1 MKYTISYIQTII
13 EEEGLSATILDHV
26 SPSRVKDT
34 ELSVL
39 FEEARDVLIR
49 IQEYIDNNSGSDEGE
64 SDEDEDEF
72 DDN

>member
-13 EEEGLSATILDHV
+13 EEEGLSAAILDHV

-49 IQEYIDNNSGSDEGE
+49 IQEYIDNNAGVDEEE

-72 DDN
+72 ED